1 MAGTVAWI
9 TIAPVKGLA
18 LQQLEEVELDHA
30 GARGNRR
37 FFLVD
42 GEGRLLNGKRL
53 GSLVGVR
60 ARYDD
65 ERRTLELVLPDG
77 AAVGGEVSTDG
88 AVVTNFYGRP
98 VAGELVVGPWS
109 DALSGWSGMRIR
121 LVQPRAAGEA
131 TDRGSG
137 GGVSLVSSAALEA
150 LAAAA
155 GGGPVDGRR
164 FRMLFGVAGIPAHAE
179 DGWLGRRVRIGGAVV
194 RLQGNVGRC
203 AVTTQN
209 PDTGVPDLDT
219 LRALGDY
226 RGEVATTEPLPFG
239 VWGDVVE
246 PGSVRLGDPVEPVRR

>member
-1 MAGTVAWI
+1 M
-9 TIAPVKGLA
+9 
-18 LQQLEEVELDHA
+18 
-30 GARGNRR
+30 
-37 FFLVD
+37 
-42 GEGRLLNGKRL
+42 
-53 GSLVGVR
+53 
-60 ARYDD
+60 
-65 ERRTLELVLPDG
+65 LPDG

-109 DALSGWSGMRIR
+109 DALSGWSGMPIR
-121 LVQPRAAGEA
+121 RRAAAGCRRG
-131 TDRGSG
+131 DRPGSG

-179 DGWLGRRVRIGGAVV
+179 VGWLGRRVRIGSAVV

-226 RGEVATTEPLPFG
+226 RGEVRDHRAAAVRRLAATWSSRAACASAIRSSPSDVEAHVQHVAVLDDVGLPLEPLQAAPRGLG
-239 VWGDVVE
+239 VRARARRGR
-246 PGSVRLGDPVEPVRR
+246 PSGSPRSG